1 MRRGYA
7 TVVGWRRWRCTGAHS
22 ERTGI
27 RYLWPSQSLLHLHTF
42 SVGLRGVGH
51 IEPNDE
57 IGQRPAVLSLP
68 SLVAISRIIL
78 ERFERSGP
86 RLEKMRWMR
95 RAGNWVVIT
104 PNLPSFA
111 PRVNSCRSGSVE
123 EHGNNHGARTSSSWS
138 ASQCQTSLAEAIEDW
153 PMQSDI
159 P

>member
-1 MRRGYA
+1 MWRGYA
-7 TVVGWRRWRCTGAHS
+7 TVVGWRRWRCTGAQS
-22 ERTGI
+22 ERTGSCYH
-27 RYLWPSQSLLHLHTF
+27 RPSQSLLHLHTL

-104 PNLPSFA
+104 PNSPSFA
-111 PRVNSCRSGSVE
+111 PHFNSCRAGSVD
-123 EHGNNHGARTSSSWS
+123 EHINDHSARTSSSWS
-138 ASQCQTSLAEAIEDW
+138 ASQCWTSLR
-153 PMQSDI
+153 Q
-159 P
+159 